1 MHFLGQAS
9 WHAPQ
14 STQADGFII
23 LFLFSNCD
31 IHPTL
36 HTLSQFPQDIHL
48 NLSIT
53 LGIDMTSFIKSV
65 YKS

>member
-23 LFLFSNCD
+23 RFLIS
-31 IHPTL
+31 
-36 HTLSQFPQDIHL
+36 TLSQVPQPIQID
-48 NLSIT
+48 LSII
-53 LGIDMTSFIKSV
+53 LGIL
-65 YKS
+65 